1 MIWSEESQDLVRREP
16 GFGPKRA
23 RIWSQEW
30 SIFCP
35 VCFRQIKYTF
45 MKKIKYY
52 QHISAYFGNFW
63 DKLVFT
69 LEPTFKAWNISMKV
83 GLMDLTIL
91 RFRISGRKPRT
102 LQIIIMR
109 GENDFYKCLKMI
121 LRRQTMILR
130 NYEEISL
137 PYQDHCVFLSVS
149 VSVTINHD

>member
-1 MIWSEESQDLVRREP
+1 
-16 GFGPKRA
+16 
-23 RIWSQEW
+23 
-30 SIFCP
+30 
-35 VCFRQIKYTF
+35 
-45 MKKIKYY
+45 
-52 QHISAYFGNFW
+52 
-63 DKLVFT
+63 
-69 LEPTFKAWNISMKV
+69 MKV